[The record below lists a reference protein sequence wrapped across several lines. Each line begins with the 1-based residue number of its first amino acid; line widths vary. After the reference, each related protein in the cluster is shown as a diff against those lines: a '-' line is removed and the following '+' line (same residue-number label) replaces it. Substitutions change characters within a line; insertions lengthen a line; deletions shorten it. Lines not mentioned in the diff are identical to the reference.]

1 MLNRRILEKLP
12 GVDVKTEESQ
22 GRLLQHIEDLDAIS
36 DDAFHQLCTGAHVFF
51 NTLGTTRSIAGSAV
65 SDTVLKNLL
74 DYAMHVC
81 VYIYEIQ
88 KGSGKSHNLVLGPG
102 IQNMYNPGFT

>member
-1 MLNRRILEKLP
+1 MCAEIIYISDRQDAVSKVTMLNRRRLEELP

-36 DDAFHQLCTGAHVFF
+36 DDAFRQLCTGAHVFF

-65 SDTVLKNLL
+65 SDTVL
-74 DYAMHVC
+74 DYKLTYNMHENFKQQTK
-81 VYIYEIQ
+81 YI
-88 KGSGKSHNLVLGPG
+88 L
-102 IQNMYNPGFT
+102 